1 MVVET
6 ATAVAAVYFE
16 ASVETAAAWKL
27 QQLRDKVA
35 LQAVAA

>member
-6 ATAVAAVYFE
+6 AAAVAAVYFA

-35 LQAVAA
+35 EWAVAP